1 MFLIYPYYFNNMTSA
16 NILNENDLITLDLDK
31 VENYIYTKLSI
42 NNRYVTFYKVE
53 KVSEQEDNVTFKIIK
68 KIELED
74 LHIYVDNVY
83 SAIDIAKTYPKLRDN
98 VISFLNNT
106 STILEWLTLFPE
118 DYNKLYKKY
127 IDLSTDFCLL
137 RLATKFP
144 NERNILISY
153 VSTCYTAIE
162 WIYRFPE
169 DKLKIL
175 NTIKEKSNMDYYST
189 VTHFDKFPY

>member
-1 MFLIYPYYFNNMTSA
+1 MSNPPEYDFICSNNSIEMKLAKEYYHW
-16 NILNENDLITLDLDK
+16 DKLDK
-31 VENYIYTKLSI
+31 ADS
-42 NNRYVTFYKVE
+42 
-53 KVSEQEDNVTFKIIK
+53 
-68 KIELED
+68 
-74 LHIYVDNVY
+74 
-83 SAIDIAKTYPKLRDN
+83 
-98 VISFLNNT
+98 LNST

-175 NTIKEKSNMDYYST
+175 NIIKEKSNMDYYST